1 MYHKMIKGQYWV
13 FGSRK
18 KYEQGF
24 IPRFKCVTRKELIAF
39 YKDNG
44 FDLMRS

>member
-1 MYHKMIKGQYWV
+1 MYHTIIKGQYWV

-24 IPRFKCVTRKELIAF
+24 LPRFKCNTRKELVAF
-39 YKDNG
+39 YKSCGLNL
-44 FDLMRS
+44 FRL